1 MDAKLNHSDFSA
13 LLSKHLEISVS
24 KAEHFTK
31 AFFDILIEGLDSDG
45 IVKINGLGT
54 FKMIDVASRGSV
66 NVNTGEKIEIK
77 GHRKLTFIPAD
88 TLKDKINQPFAMFEP
103 VEVDDDYVDDADD
116 SVEQEEQTVVLVEQQ
131 PVVEEQHTDELAE
144 AVEEPAEE
152 PADAAEQ
159 PDEEPKETNEQ
170 PADELTEVTELLT
183 DELADAA
190 DKPNEEPKETIEEH
204 ADEPAEATEQ
214 LTDEPADAAEQP
226 KEEPK
231 ETIEQPAD
239 ESAEAAKQQEI
250 EKNERSSKVYI
261 YAAISTLLLI
271 IAVFLFFVFDRK
283 ETVEEGKSI
292 AVVAEPDTI
301 KPQIA
306 DTLVAQPSIAEDF
319 VIVEAMNS
327 LQLSK
332 ITIEDTTIYC
342 VKGTKAVH
350 RVGLDETLTKI
361 SLLYFEDKR
370 FWPYIVQYNKIKN
383 YNSLEI
389 GTELL
394 IPNLVPRK

>member
-13 LLSKHLEISVS
+13 LLSKQLDISAS
-24 KAEHFTK
+24 KAEQFTK
-31 AFFDILIEGLDSDG
+31 AFFDILIEGLESDG

-103 VEVDDDYVDDADD
+103 VEVDDDYVDDSDETQP
-116 SVEQEEQTVVLVEQQ
+116 VEPSSDGQTAEPVLVEPSSDEQTAEPVIAEPSSDEQTVEPVLVEPSSDEQTVE
-131 PVVEEQHTDELAE
+131 PVLVEPSSDEQTAEPVLAE
-144 AVEEPAEE
+144 PSSDEQTVEPV
-152 PADAAEQ
+152 
-159 PDEEPKETNEQ
+159 ET
-170 PADELTEVTELLT
+170 T
-183 DELADAA
+183 
-190 DKPNEEPKETIEEH
+190 K
-204 ADEPAEATEQ
+204 
-214 LTDEPADAAEQP
+214 
-226 KEEPK
+226 
-231 ETIEQPAD
+231 
-239 ESAEAAKQQEI
+239 
-250 EKNERSSKVYI
+250 SKKGHIV
-261 YAAISTLLLI
+261 ISTLFIINMIITFSII
-271 IAVFLFFVFDRK
+271 IAVVIIFYSQFSSNEKIDESNNIVPEL
-283 ETVEEGKSI
+283 I
-292 AVVAEPDTI
+292 A
-301 KPQIA
+301 K
-306 DTLVAQPSIAEDF
+306 DTLEKAVLSDTVDNQPEVLEEF
-319 VIVEAMNS
+319 VMVEAMNN
-327 LQLSK
+327 LTLAQ
-332 ITIEDTTIYC
+332 ITIKDTAIYRI
-342 VKGTKAVH
+342 KGTKTVH

>member
-13 LLSKHLEISVS
+13 LLSKQLDISAS
-24 KAEHFTK
+24 KAEQFTK
-31 AFFDILIEGLDSDG
+31 AFFDILIEGLESDG

-103 VEVDDDYVDDADD
+103 VEVDDDYVDDSDETQP
-116 SVEQEEQTVVLVEQQ
+116 VEPSSDEQTAEPVLAESSSDEQTVEPVE
-131 PVVEEQHTDELAE
+131 TT
-144 AVEEPAEE
+144 
-152 PADAAEQ
+152 
-159 PDEEPKETNEQ
+159 K
-170 PADELTEVTELLT
+170 
-183 DELADAA
+183 
-190 DKPNEEPKETIEEH
+190 
-204 ADEPAEATEQ
+204 
-214 LTDEPADAAEQP
+214 
-226 KEEPK
+226 
-231 ETIEQPAD
+231 
-239 ESAEAAKQQEI
+239 
-250 EKNERSSKVYI
+250 SKKGHIV
-261 YAAISTLLLI
+261 ISTLFIINMIITFSII
-271 IAVFLFFVFDRK
+271 IAVVIIFYSQFSSNEKIDESNNIVPEL
-283 ETVEEGKSI
+283 I
-292 AVVAEPDTI
+292 A
-301 KPQIA
+301 K
-306 DTLVAQPSIAEDF
+306 DTLEKTVLSDTVDNQPEVLEEF
-319 VIVEAMNS
+319 VMVEAMNN
-327 LQLSK
+327 LTLAQ
-332 ITIEDTTIYC
+332 ITIKDTAIYRI
-342 VKGTKAVH
+342 KGTKTVH

>member
-116 SVEQEEQTVVLVEQQ
+116 SVEQEEQTIVLLEQQ

-144 AVEEPAEE
+144 AVEEPADES
-152 PADAAEQ
+152 AEA
-159 PDEEPKETNEQ
+159 TEQ
-170 PADELTEVTELLT
+170 
-183 DELADAA
+183 
-190 DKPNEEPKETIEEH
+190 PNEEPKEPIEE
-204 ADEPAEATEQ
+204 
-214 LTDEPADAAEQP
+214 
-226 KEEPK
+226 
-231 ETIEQPAD
+231 PAD

-250 EKNERSSKVYI
+250 EKNERSNKVYI

-283 ETVEEGKSI
+283 EAVEDGKSI

-319 VIVEAMNS
+319 VIVEAINS
-327 LQLSK
+327 LPLSK
-332 ITIEDTTIYC
+332 ITIEDTTIYRI
-342 VKGTKAVH
+342 KGTKAVH

>member
-116 SVEQEEQTVVLVEQQ
+116 SVEQEEQTIVLVEQQ
-131 PVVEEQHTDELAE
+131 PVVEEQHTDELTE
-144 AVEEPAEE
+144 ATEQLAEE
-152 PADAAEQ
+152 PADAAE
-159 PDEEPKETNEQ
+159 
-170 PADELTEVTELLT
+170 LS
-183 DELADAA
+183 
-190 DKPNEEPKETIEEH
+190 NEEPKETIEEP
-204 ADEPAEATEQ
+204 ADELTDAAEQPNEESKETIEEPADELTEATEQ
-214 LTDEPADAAEQP
+214 FTDEPADAAEQP
-226 KEEPK
+226 NEEPK

-239 ESAEAAKQQEI
+239 ESAEATKQQDI

-283 ETVEEGKSI
+283 ETVEEGKSL
-292 AVVAEPDTI
+292 AVVSEPDTI
-301 KPQIA
+301 KPHIA

-327 LQLSK
+327 LPLSK
-332 ITIEDTTIYC
+332 ITIEDTTIYSI
-342 VKGTKAVH
+342 KGTKAVH

>member
-13 LLSKHLEISVS
+13 LLSKQLDISAS
-24 KAEHFTK
+24 KAEQFTK
-31 AFFDILIEGLDSDG
+31 AFFDILIEGLESDG

-103 VEVDDDYVDDADD
+103 VEVDDDYVDDSDETQPVEPSSDEQTAE
-116 SVEQEEQTVVLVEQQ
+116 SVLVEPSSDEQTAEPVLVEPSSDEQTAEPVLAEPSSDEQTVESVE
-131 PVVEEQHTDELAE
+131 TT
-144 AVEEPAEE
+144 
-152 PADAAEQ
+152 
-159 PDEEPKETNEQ
+159 K
-170 PADELTEVTELLT
+170 
-183 DELADAA
+183 
-190 DKPNEEPKETIEEH
+190 
-204 ADEPAEATEQ
+204 
-214 LTDEPADAAEQP
+214 
-226 KEEPK
+226 
-231 ETIEQPAD
+231 
-239 ESAEAAKQQEI
+239 S
-250 EKNERSSKVYI
+250 EKGHIV
-261 YAAISTLLLI
+261 ISTLFIINMIITFSII
-271 IAVFLFFVFDRK
+271 IAVVIIFYSQFSSNEKIDESNNIVPEL
-283 ETVEEGKSI
+283 I
-292 AVVAEPDTI
+292 A
-301 KPQIA
+301 K
-306 DTLVAQPSIAEDF
+306 DTLEKTVLSDTVDNQPEVLEEF
-319 VIVEAMNS
+319 VMVEAMNN
-327 LQLSK
+327 LTLAQ
-332 ITIEDTTIYC
+332 ITIKDTAIYRI
-342 VKGTKAVH
+342 KGTKTVH

>member
-13 LLSKHLEISVS
+13 LLSKQLDISAS
-24 KAEHFTK
+24 KAEQFTK
-31 AFFDILIEGLDSDG
+31 AFFDILIEGLESDG

-103 VEVDDDYVDDADD
+103 VEVDDDYVDDSDETQP
-116 SVEQEEQTVVLVEQQ
+116 VEPSSDEQTAEPVE
-131 PVVEEQHTDELAE
+131 TT
-144 AVEEPAEE
+144 
-152 PADAAEQ
+152 
-159 PDEEPKETNEQ
+159 K
-170 PADELTEVTELLT
+170 
-183 DELADAA
+183 
-190 DKPNEEPKETIEEH
+190 
-204 ADEPAEATEQ
+204 
-214 LTDEPADAAEQP
+214 
-226 KEEPK
+226 
-231 ETIEQPAD
+231 
-239 ESAEAAKQQEI
+239 
-250 EKNERSSKVYI
+250 SKKGHIV
-261 YAAISTLLLI
+261 ISTLFIINMIITFSII
-271 IAVFLFFVFDRK
+271 IAVVIIFYSQFSSNEKIDESNNIVPEL
-283 ETVEEGKSI
+283 I
-292 AVVAEPDTI
+292 A
-301 KPQIA
+301 K
-306 DTLVAQPSIAEDF
+306 DTLEKTVLSDTVDKQPEVLEEF
-319 VIVEAMNS
+319 VMVEAMNN
-327 LQLSK
+327 LTLAQ
-332 ITIEDTTIYC
+332 ITIKDTAIYRI
-342 VKGTKAVH
+342 KGTKTVH

>member
-116 SVEQEEQTVVLVEQQ
+116 SVEQEEQTIVLVEQQ
-131 PVVEEQHTDELAE
+131 PVVEEQHIDELAE

-159 PDEEPKETNEQ
+159 P
-170 PADELTEVTELLT
+170 
-183 DELADAA
+183 
-190 DKPNEEPKETIEEH
+190 NEEPKETIEE
-204 ADEPAEATEQ
+204 
-214 LTDEPADAAEQP
+214 
-226 KEEPK
+226 
-231 ETIEQPAD
+231 PAD
-239 ESAEAAKQQEI
+239 ESAEATKQQDI

-283 ETVEEGKSI
+283 ETVEEGKSL

-306 DTLVAQPSIAEDF
+306 NTLVAQPSIAEDF

-327 LQLSK
+327 LTLSK
-332 ITIEDTTIYC
+332 ITIEDTTIYSI
-342 VKGTKAVH
+342 KGTKAVH

>member
-13 LLSKHLEISVS
+13 LLSKQLDISAS
-24 KAEHFTK
+24 KAEQFTK
-31 AFFDILIEGLDSDG
+31 AFFDILIEGLESDG

-103 VEVDDDYVDDADD
+103 VEVDDDYVDDSDETQP
-116 SVEQEEQTVVLVEQQ
+116 VEPSSDEQTAEPVLVEPSSDEQTAE
-131 PVVEEQHTDELAE
+131 PV
-144 AVEEPAEE
+144 
-152 PADAAEQ
+152 
-159 PDEEPKETNEQ
+159 ET
-170 PADELTEVTELLT
+170 T
-183 DELADAA
+183 
-190 DKPNEEPKETIEEH
+190 K
-204 ADEPAEATEQ
+204 
-214 LTDEPADAAEQP
+214 
-226 KEEPK
+226 
-231 ETIEQPAD
+231 
-239 ESAEAAKQQEI
+239 
-250 EKNERSSKVYI
+250 SKKGHIV
-261 YAAISTLLLI
+261 ISTLFIINMIITFSII
-271 IAVFLFFVFDRK
+271 IAVVIIFYSQFSSNEKIDESNNIVPEL
-283 ETVEEGKSI
+283 I
-292 AVVAEPDTI
+292 A
-301 KPQIA
+301 K
-306 DTLVAQPSIAEDF
+306 DTLEKTVLSDTVDKQPEVLEEF
-319 VIVEAMNS
+319 VMVEAMNN
-327 LQLSK
+327 LTLAQ
-332 ITIEDTTIYC
+332 ITIKDTAIYRI
-342 VKGTKAVH
+342 KGTKTVH

>member
-13 LLSKHLEISVS
+13 LLSKQLDISAS
-24 KAEHFTK
+24 KAEQFTK
-31 AFFDILIEGLDSDG
+31 AFFDILIEGLESDG

-103 VEVDDDYVDDADD
+103 VEVDDDYVDDSDETQPVEPSSDEQTAE
-116 SVEQEEQTVVLVEQQ
+116 SVLAEPSSDEQTAESVLAEPSSDEQTVEPVLVEPSSDEQTAE
-131 PVVEEQHTDELAE
+131 PVLAE
-144 AVEEPAEE
+144 PSSDEQTAEPVLLEPSSDEQTAEPVLAEPSSDEQTAEPVETT
-152 PADAAEQ
+152 
-159 PDEEPKETNEQ
+159 K
-170 PADELTEVTELLT
+170 
-183 DELADAA
+183 
-190 DKPNEEPKETIEEH
+190 
-204 ADEPAEATEQ
+204 
-214 LTDEPADAAEQP
+214 
-226 KEEPK
+226 
-231 ETIEQPAD
+231 
-239 ESAEAAKQQEI
+239 
-250 EKNERSSKVYI
+250 SKKGHIV
-261 YAAISTLLLI
+261 ISTLFIINMIITFSII
-271 IAVFLFFVFDRK
+271 IAVVIIFYSQFSSNEKIDESNNIVPEL
-283 ETVEEGKSI
+283 I
-292 AVVAEPDTI
+292 A
-301 KPQIA
+301 K
-306 DTLVAQPSIAEDF
+306 DTLEKTVLSDTVDKQPEVLEEF
-319 VIVEAMNS
+319 VMVEAMNN
-327 LQLSK
+327 LTLAQ
-332 ITIEDTTIYC
+332 ITIKDTAIYRI
-342 VKGTKAVH
+342 KGTKTVH

>member
-116 SVEQEEQTVVLVEQQ
+116 SVEQEEQTIVLVEQQ

-159 PDEEPKETNEQ
+159 PNEEPKETVEE
-170 PADELTEVTELLT
+170 PAEES
-183 DELADAA
+183 ADAA
-190 DKPNEEPKETIEEH
+190 EQPNEEPKETIEEP
-204 ADEPAEATEQ
+204 ADELTEATEQ
-214 LTDEPADAAEQP
+214 LAEEPADAAEQP
-226 KEEPK
+226 NEEPK
-231 ETIEQPAD
+231 ETIEEPAD
-239 ESAEAAKQQEI
+239 ESAEATKQQEI

-327 LQLSK
+327 LPLSK
-332 ITIEDTTIYC
+332 ITIEDTTIYSI
-342 VKGTKAVH
+342 KGTKAVH

>member
-13 LLSKHLEISVS
+13 LLSKQLDISAS
-24 KAEHFTK
+24 KAEQFTK
-31 AFFDILIEGLDSDG
+31 AFFDILIEGLESDG

-103 VEVDDDYVDDADD
+103 VEVDDDYVDDSDETQPSFDEQTAEPVLAEPSSDEQTAE
-116 SVEQEEQTVVLVEQQ
+116 SVLVEPSSDEQTAEPVLAEPSSDEQKAESVLAEPSSDEQTVEPVE
-131 PVVEEQHTDELAE
+131 TT
-144 AVEEPAEE
+144 
-152 PADAAEQ
+152 
-159 PDEEPKETNEQ
+159 K
-170 PADELTEVTELLT
+170 
-183 DELADAA
+183 
-190 DKPNEEPKETIEEH
+190 
-204 ADEPAEATEQ
+204 
-214 LTDEPADAAEQP
+214 
-226 KEEPK
+226 
-231 ETIEQPAD
+231 
-239 ESAEAAKQQEI
+239 
-250 EKNERSSKVYI
+250 SKKGHIVM
-261 YAAISTLLLI
+261 STLFIINMIITFSII
-271 IAVFLFFVFDRK
+271 IAVVIIFYSQFSSNEKIDESNNIVPEL
-283 ETVEEGKSI
+283 I
-292 AVVAEPDTI
+292 A
-301 KPQIA
+301 K
-306 DTLVAQPSIAEDF
+306 DTLEKTVLSDTVDKQPEVLEEF
-319 VIVEAMNS
+319 VMVEAMNN
-327 LQLSK
+327 LTLAQ
-332 ITIEDTTIYC
+332 ITIKDTAIYRI
-342 VKGTKAVH
+342 KGTKTVH

>member
-13 LLSKHLEISVS
+13 LLSKQLDISAS
-24 KAEHFTK
+24 KAEQFTK
-31 AFFDILIEGLDSDG
+31 AFFDILIEGLESDG

-103 VEVDDDYVDDADD
+103 VEVDDDYVDDSDETQPSFDEQTAEPVLAEPSSDEQKAE
-116 SVEQEEQTVVLVEQQ
+116 SVLAEPSSDEQTVEPVE
-131 PVVEEQHTDELAE
+131 TT
-144 AVEEPAEE
+144 
-152 PADAAEQ
+152 
-159 PDEEPKETNEQ
+159 K
-170 PADELTEVTELLT
+170 
-183 DELADAA
+183 
-190 DKPNEEPKETIEEH
+190 
-204 ADEPAEATEQ
+204 
-214 LTDEPADAAEQP
+214 
-226 KEEPK
+226 
-231 ETIEQPAD
+231 
-239 ESAEAAKQQEI
+239 
-250 EKNERSSKVYI
+250 SKKGHIVM
-261 YAAISTLLLI
+261 STLFIINMIITFSII
-271 IAVFLFFVFDRK
+271 IAVVIIFYSQFSSNEKIDESNNIVPEL
-283 ETVEEGKSI
+283 I
-292 AVVAEPDTI
+292 A
-301 KPQIA
+301 K
-306 DTLVAQPSIAEDF
+306 DTLEKTVLSDTVDKQPEVLEEF
-319 VIVEAMNS
+319 VMVEAMNN
-327 LQLSK
+327 LTLAQ
-332 ITIEDTTIYC
+332 ITIKDTAIYRI
-342 VKGTKAVH
+342 KGTKTVH

>member
-116 SVEQEEQTVVLVEQQ
+116 SVEQEEQTIVLVEQQ
-131 PVVEEQHTDELAE
+131 PVVEEQHIDELAE

-152 PADAAEQ
+152 SADAAEQ
-159 PDEEPKETNEQ
+159 
-170 PADELTEVTELLT
+170 
-183 DELADAA
+183 
-190 DKPNEEPKETIEEH
+190 PNEEPKETIEE
-204 ADEPAEATEQ
+204 
-214 LTDEPADAAEQP
+214 
-226 KEEPK
+226 
-231 ETIEQPAD
+231 PAD
-239 ESAEAAKQQEI
+239 ESAEATKQQDI

-283 ETVEEGKSI
+283 ETVEEGKSL

-327 LQLSK
+327 LTLSK
-332 ITIEDTTIYC
+332 ITIEDTTIYSI
-342 VKGTKAVH
+342 KGTKAVH